1 MRLFPARAA
10 GVAAGALMLASC
22 GIMGSREAKLVC
34 PASFIA
40 PDTDKLAEFK
50 PGGTTL
56 RDVEYGVQIA
66 SINSKCERADHG
78 LLLRTKVSFRIV
90 ANDPAVRRGTFQY
103 FVSVVDGKQ
112 NILTKRTYVMPFE
125 LDVREHATNRADEL
139 VENLPLLNTATGG
152 DYAIVAGL
160 QLTEAQL
167 KFNRAGSRPPSIAIA
182 PATSVA
188 IPPKKSG
195 TTP

>member
-1 MRLFPARAA
+1 MPFIPVRAA
-10 GVAAGALMLASC
+10 GVLAGALLLTAC

-50 PGGTTL
+50 PGGSTL
-56 RDVEYGVQIA
+56 RDVEYGVQIS

-78 LLLRTKVSFRIV
+78 MVVNTKIAFRIV
-90 ANDPAVRRGTFQY
+90 ANDPTVRRGTFQY
-103 FVSVVDGKQ
+103 FVSVVDGQQ
-112 NILTKRTYVMPFE
+112 NILTKRTYVVPFE
-125 LDVREHATNRADEL
+125 LDVREHSMNRADEL
-139 VENLPLLNTATGG
+139 VENLPLLNTSTGG
-152 DYAIVAGL
+152 DYAVVVGL

-182 PATSVA
+182 PTGSVA
-188 IPPKKSG
+188 IPPRKSG